1 MKSDPMESAA
11 EAQPMDTTAKHHHAP
26 HPVGPEA
33 DLAAVRELAE
43 ARRLMLGEIEKRIV
57 GQRSVVD
64 HLLVALFARGHCL
77 FVGVPGLAKTLLIST
92 VAEVLNLSFNRIQ
105 FTPDLMP
112 SDITGTDVLEE
123 DHTTGRRTF
132 RFVQGPIFAN
142 LILADE
148 INRTPPKT
156 QAALLQS
163 MQEYRVTA
171 GGQTYPLELPFLVF
185 ATQNPIEQEGTYPLP
200 EAQLDRF
207 MFYVNVHYP
216 SAEEEVE
223 IVRST
228 TTAQR
233 RALERVLS
241 PHKIRELQELVLR
254 VPAADHVIRHAVEL
268 VRLTRPKEPGAPDF
282 VRDLVEWGAGPR
294 ASQYLILGAKAR
306 AILDGRMAAAVED
319 VRALAKPVLVHR
331 VITNFRAESDNVSA
345 EDVVTRLLETVKE

>member
-1 MKSDPMESAA
+1 MET
-11 EAQPMDTTAKHHHAP
+11 TTA
-26 HPVGPEA
+26 HPPPLPPSPDA
-33 DLAAVRELAE
+33 DLAAVKELAE
-43 ARRLMLGEIEKRIV
+43 ARRLLLGEIEKRIV
-57 GQRSVVD
+57 GQRGVVD
-64 HLLVALFARGHCL
+64 HLLTALFARGHCL

-123 DHTTGRRTF
+123 DHTTGKRTF

-156 QAALLQS
+156 QAALLQA
-163 MQEYRVTA
+163 MQEYRVSA
-171 GGQTYPLELPFLVF
+171 GGETYPLDLPFLVF

-207 MFYVNVHYP
+207 MFYVTVHYP
-216 SAEEEVE
+216 TAEEEVE

-228 TTAQR
+228 TTAVRQ
-233 RALERVLS
+233 ALARVLS
-241 PHKIRELQELVLR
+241 PHKIRDLQDLVLR

-282 VRDLVEWGAGPR
+282 VRELVEWGAGPR
-294 ASQYLILGAKAR
+294 ASQNLILGAKAR
-306 AILDGRMAAAVED
+306 AILDGRLAASVED

-331 VITNFRAESDNVSA
+331 VITNFRAESENVRS
-345 EDVVTRLLETVKE
+345 EDVVERLLEKVRP

>member
-1 MKSDPMESAA
+1 ME
-11 EAQPMDTTAKHHHAP
+11 PTLTTHPPPHAHAP
-26 HPVGPEA
+26 QD
-33 DLAAVRELAE
+33 DLSAVKELAE
-43 ARRLMLGEIEKRIV
+43 ARRLLLGEIEKRIV
-57 GQRSVVD
+57 GQRQVVD

-132 RFVQGPIFAN
+132 RFVQGPIFSN

-156 QAALLQS
+156 QAALLQA

-171 GGQTYPLELPFLVF
+171 GGQTYPLDLPFLVF

-228 TTAQR
+228 TVAAR
-233 RALERVLS
+233 RALTRVLS
-241 PHKIRELQELVLR
+241 PHQIRDLQDLVLR

-268 VRLTRPKEPGAPDF
+268 VRLTRPKEPGAPQFVKDF
-282 VRDLVEWGAGPR
+282 VEWGAGPR
-294 ASQYLILGAKAR
+294 ASQYLVLGAKAR
-306 AILDGRMAAAVED
+306 AILDGRMAASVED
-319 VRALAKPVLVHR
+319 VRTLARPVLQHR
-331 VITNFRAESDNVSA
+331 VITNFRAESDNVKP
-345 EDVVTRLLETVKE
+345 EDVIDRLLEQVKA